1 MVPGVAGVDRI
12 DNDLA
17 VLAPQA
23 ETAETVIA
31 ALVYAAGVM
40 FTLVVPCP
48 LLMVQP
54 AGTVQR

>member
-17 VLAPQA
+17 ELTPQA
-23 ETAETVIA
+23 ETALTVIA

-48 LLMVQP
+48 LLMIQP